1 MIQETQTRTTAQ
13 PQPTQSIIKSV
24 YAKVATGGTVESPRY
39 ELLKI
44 NFEFTGGTDHKG
56 DRWHEL
62 TRANGETCYCTRGDM
77 LQLFPI
83 FGA

>member
-1 MIQETQTRTTAQ
+1 MLQEAQARTIAS
-13 PQPTQSIIKSV
+13 PQPAQSIIKSV
-24 YAKVATGGTVESPRY
+24 YAKVATGGTVDNPHY

-44 NFEFTGGTDHKG
+44 NFEFTGGKDCKG
-56 DRWHEL
+56 ERWYEL
-62 TRANGETCYCTRGDM
+62 TAANGQACYCTRGDM